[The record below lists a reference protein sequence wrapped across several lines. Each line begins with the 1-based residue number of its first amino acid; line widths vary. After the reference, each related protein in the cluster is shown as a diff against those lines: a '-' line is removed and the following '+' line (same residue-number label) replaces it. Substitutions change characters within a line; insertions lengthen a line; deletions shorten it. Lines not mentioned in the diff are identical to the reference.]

1 MAAKEYYKMY
11 DSFLQS
17 LSDGEAHP
25 YEDVKKK
32 VIEDF
37 KLTDTASGRVND

>member
-17 LSDGEAHP
+17 LSDGEAHH
-25 YEDVKKK
+25 VLRCKK
-32 VIEDF
+32 ESDRRF
-37 KLTDTASGRVND
+37 

>member
-17 LSDGEAHP
+17 LSDGEAHLN
-25 YEDVKKK
+25 YEEMKK

-37 KLTDTASGRVND
+37 KLTDTASGRAND